1 MPGGDRYHRGMRKAS
16 RDDGNDANRLLH
28 AAWKPDRIDGTDLA
42 VIEQLQA
49 NGRASF
55 KSIADVV
62 GISETAVR
70 KRVNRLIDEG
80 MIQIV
85 AVLNSLSARGI
96 VMAMAQLK
104 VGGDVDVVS
113 EKITGW
119 PECSWVA
126 VGAGRFDVLA
136 ELVCDGREALLDVFR
151 RLHNLEG
158 VREVEM
164 FFYLKVHK
172 QLYVGPLL
180 S

>member
-1 MPGGDRYHRGMRKAS
+1 
-16 RDDGNDANRLLH
+16 
-28 AAWKPDRIDGTDLA
+28 
-42 VIEQLQA
+42 
-49 NGRASF
+49 
-55 KSIADVV
+55 
-62 GISETAVR
+62 
-70 KRVNRLIDEG
+70 
-80 MIQIV
+80 
-85 AVLNSLSARGI
+85 
-96 VMAMAQLK
+96 MAMAQLK
-104 VGGDVDVVS
+104 VSGDVDVVS
-113 EKITGW
+113 ERITGW